1 MPKHLKTHDSLIT
14 KDLKR
19 LKKRK
24 TLKLDHILDRRNFDG
39 LKLTRRKVNPEAKK
53 QINIIID
60 NINEKTDLAPD
71 TAVKALRTLK
81 SLYLIDVE
89 LGMRADKQ
97 IYVKRWFEVSKE

>member
-1 MPKHLKTHDSLIT
+1 MPRHLKSSDSLVT

-19 LKKRK
+19 VKKRK
-24 TLKLDHILDRRNFDG
+24 TLNLDDMLDRNGFKG
-39 LKLTRRKVNPEAKK
+39 LKLIRRKVNPEAKK

-60 NINEKTDLAPD
+60 NINEKTNLAPD
-71 TAVKALRTLK
+71 TAVKALSTLK

-97 IYVKRWFEVSKE
+97 IYVKRWFEVKE